1 MEKYGKIYDSSVL
14 TSTDEIHT
22 LISEYFDNPIMT
34 KIKNDEN
41 QTIYICK
48 IHSLLMNKKRYII
61 ASVDKNKNNIG
72 HKEHISNLNWHSF
85 QTRTLDNNYD
95 IEKHGY
101 DSNFKKLDYP
111 IIIKDRNNKISEY
124 YCEKLNIKIY
134 LLHKKE
140 NNLYEYSD
148 KGNLKAAIE
157 TYNTIIT
164 I

>member
-1 MEKYGKIYDSSVL
+1 MEKYGKIYD
-14 TSTDEIHT
+14 TSHIVNTNEIHS
-22 LISEYFDNPIMT
+22 LISDYFDNPVMT
-34 KIKNDEN
+34 KIKNNEN
-41 QTIYICK
+41 QSIYICK
-48 IHSLLMNKKRYII
+48 INSLLMNKKRYIV
-61 ASVDKNKNNIG
+61 ASIDKNNNKIG
-72 HKEHISNLNWHSF
+72 HKEYIENLNWHSF

-101 DSNFKKLDYP
+101 DSNFKKLDHP
-111 IIIKDRNNKISEY
+111 IIIKDRNEKISEY

-134 LLHKKE
+134 LLHQKK

>member
-14 TSTDEIHT
+14 DNTFDIRY
-22 LISEYFDNPIMT
+22 LICDYFDNPVMT
-34 KIKNDEN
+34 KIKNTDN
-41 QTIYICK
+41 QTIYMTK
-48 IHSLLMNKKRYII
+48 IKTLLLNKQRYLV
-61 ASVDKNKNNIG
+61 ASVPLNKFNIG
-72 HKEHISNLNWHSF
+72 DKKNLQNLNWQSF

-101 DSNFKKLDYP
+101 DSNFKQLDHP
-111 IIIKDRNNKISEY
+111 IIIKNRNEKISEY
-124 YCEKLNIKIY
+124 YCEQLNIKIY
-134 LLHKKE
+134 LLHQKK